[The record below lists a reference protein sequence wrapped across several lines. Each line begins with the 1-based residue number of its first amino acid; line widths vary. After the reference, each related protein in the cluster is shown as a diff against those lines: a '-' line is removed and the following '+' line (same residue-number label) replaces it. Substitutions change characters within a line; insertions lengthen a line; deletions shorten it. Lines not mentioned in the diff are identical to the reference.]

1 MTIKVVVS
9 VSMNGYQSPPSMKNC
24 ILGCLKPMVPCLV
37 KDTNRTKKIMTIAAN
52 LPGVEKISIEEEKNL
67 LCVTGERIDT
77 VELVNILRKKIGYAT
92 IVNQG
97 EEPIEKKKEEKPADK
112 NKKEEPVV
120 IYNNRVTPMVEM
132 WEIRDPYYS
141 YSCFPFWW

>member
-1 MTIKVVVS
+1 MTIKVVFS
-9 VSMNGYQSPPSMKNC
+9 VSMNGYQSPPSMEKC

-37 KDTNRTKKIMTIAAN
+37 KDTTRKKKIMIIAAT

-77 VELVNILRKKIGYAT
+77 VKLVNRLRKKIGFAT

-97 EEPIEKKKEEKPADK
+97 EEEKEEKPADK

-132 WEIRDPYYS
+132 WEIRDPYYNNK